1 MTQNLD
7 LTMELSL
14 MEEAEMQI
22 IMEDYASQDQPEAFD
37 EPFVEDCD
45 ETIVEDFDEPFVEDC
60 DETIVEDFDEPFVED
75 CDEAIVED
83 FEEPIIDDFDDS
95 DNLEIYD
102 DDELNDYLAQRSRQD
117 NDDDWDDEFEYY
129 GENST
134 SEWTEEDA
142 WWALT
147 DGMYGEM
154 PRNPIAYDAA
164 MDAMGF

>member
-14 MEEAEMQI
+14 IEEAEMQI
-22 IMEDYASQDQPEAFD
+22 IMEDYAAQDQTEAL
-37 EPFVEDCD
+37 
-45 ETIVEDFDEPFVEDC
+45 
-60 DETIVEDFDEPFVED
+60 DEPFVED
-75 CDEAIVED
+75 CDEAVVED
-83 FEEPIIDDFDDS
+83 FDEPIIDDFDDS

-102 DDELNDYLAQRSRQD
+102 DDELNDYLARKNRQD
-117 NDDDWDDEFEYY
+117 NEEEDEWDDEFEYY
-129 GENST
+129 NENST
-134 SEWTEEDA
+134 SDWTEEDA

>member
-14 MEEAEMQI
+14 IEEAEMQI
-22 IMEDYASQDQPEAFD
+22 IMEDYAVQDQTEAFD

-45 ETIVEDFDEPFVEDC
+45 EAVVEDFD
-60 DETIVEDFDEPFVED
+60 
-75 CDEAIVED
+75 
-83 FEEPIIDDFDDS
+83 EPIIDDFDDS

-102 DDELNDYLAQRSRQD
+102 DDELNDYLARKNRQD
-117 NDDDWDDEFEYY
+117 NDEEDEWDDEFEYY
-129 GENST
+129 NENST
-134 SEWTEEDA
+134 SDWTEEDA

>member
-14 MEEAEMQI
+14 IEEAEMQI
-22 IMEDYASQDQPEAFD
+22 IMEDYAAQDQPEAL
-37 EPFVEDCD
+37 
-45 ETIVEDFDEPFVEDC
+45 
-60 DETIVEDFDEPFVED
+60 DEPFVED
-75 CDEAIVED
+75 CDEAVVED
-83 FEEPIIDDFDDS
+83 FDEPIIDDFDDS

-102 DDELNDYLAQRSRQD
+102 DDELNDYLARKNRQD
-117 NDDDWDDEFEYY
+117 NDEEDEWDDEFEYY
-129 GENST
+129 NENST
-134 SEWTEEDA
+134 SDWTEEDA

>member
-14 MEEAEMQI
+14 IEEAEMQI
-22 IMEDYASQDQPEAFD
+22 IMEDYAAQDQTEAFD

-45 ETIVEDFDEPFVEDC
+45 EAVVEDFD
-60 DETIVEDFDEPFVED
+60 
-75 CDEAIVED
+75 
-83 FEEPIIDDFDDS
+83 EPIIDDFDDS

-102 DDELNDYLAQRSRQD
+102 DDELNDYLARKNRQD
-117 NDDDWDDEFEYY
+117 NDEEDEWDDEFEYY
-129 GENST
+129 NENST
-134 SEWTEEDA
+134 SDWTEEDA

>member
-14 MEEAEMQI
+14 IEEAEMQI

-37 EPFVEDCD
+37 EPFVEDC
-45 ETIVEDFDEPFVEDC
+45 E
-60 DETIVEDFDEPFVED
+60 
-75 CDEAIVED
+75 EAIVED
-83 FEEPIIDDFDDS
+83 FEEPIIEDS
-95 DNLEIYD
+95 DDWGNLEIYD
-102 DDELNDYLAQRSRQD
+102 DDELNDYLARKNRQD
-117 NDDDWDDEFEYY
+117 NDEEDEWDDEFEYY
-129 GENST
+129 NENST
-134 SEWTEEDA
+134 SDWTEEDA

>member
-1 MTQNLD
+1 MQYNYEVDSSEVSGNNEVLD
-7 LTMELSL
+7 LFENL
-14 MEEAEMQI
+14 E
-22 IMEDYASQDQPEAFD
+22 MEDWDSLNQP
-37 EPFVEDCD
+37 
-45 ETIVEDFDEPFVEDC
+45 EDFDEPFVEDS
-60 DETIVEDFDEPFVED
+60 E
-75 CDEAIVED
+75 EAIVED
-83 FEEPIIDDFDDS
+83 FEEPIIEDS
-95 DNLEIYD
+95 DDWGNLEIYD
-102 DDELNDYLAQRSRQD
+102 DDELNDYLAQKSCQD
-117 NDDDWDDEFEYY
+117 NDEEDDWDDEFEYY

>member
-37 EPFVEDCD
+37 EPFVEDS
-45 ETIVEDFDEPFVEDC
+45 E
-60 DETIVEDFDEPFVED
+60 
-75 CDEAIVED
+75 EAIVED
-83 FEEPIIDDFDDS
+83 FEEPIIEDS
-95 DNLEIYD
+95 DDWGNLEIYD
-102 DDELNDYLAQRSRQD
+102 DDELNDYLAQKSCQD
-117 NDDDWDDEFEYY
+117 NDEEDDWDDEFEYY

>member
-22 IMEDYASQDQPEAFD
+22 IMEDYDLQGQPEA
-37 EPFVEDCD
+37 
-45 ETIVEDFDEPFVEDC
+45 
-60 DETIVEDFDEPFVED
+60 FDEPFVED

-83 FEEPIIDDFDDS
+83 CEEPFVEDCDEPIIEDFDDW

-117 NDDDWDDEFEYY
+117 NDEEEDWNDEFEYY
-129 GENST
+129 SDNST
-134 SEWTEEDA
+134 SDWTEEDA

-147 DGMYGEM
+147 DGMYGDC
-154 PRNPIAYDAA
+154 PRNPIAFDAA

>member
-14 MEEAEMQI
+14 IEEAEMQI
-22 IMEDYASQDQPEAFD
+22 IMEDYAAQDQTEASD
-37 EPFVEDCD
+37 EPFVEDYD
-45 ETIVEDFDEPFVEDC
+45 EAVVEDFD
-60 DETIVEDFDEPFVED
+60 
-75 CDEAIVED
+75 
-83 FEEPIIDDFDDS
+83 EPIIDDFDDS

-102 DDELNDYLAQRSRQD
+102 DDELNDYLARKNRQD
-117 NDDDWDDEFEYY
+117 NDEGDEWDDEFEYY
-129 GENST
+129 NENST
-134 SEWTEEDA
+134 SDWTEEDA

>member
-1 MTQNLD
+1 MTRNLD
-7 LTMELSL
+7 CTMDLSL

-22 IMEDYASQDQPEAFD
+22 IMEDYASQEQQEAFD

-45 ETIVEDFDEPFVEDC
+45 E
-60 DETIVEDFDEPFVED
+60 
-75 CDEAIVED
+75 
-83 FEEPIIDDFDDS
+83 PIIEDFDDS

-102 DDELNDYLAQRSRQD
+102 DDELNDFLARSSQQD
-117 NDDDWDDEFEYY
+117 NDEEDDWDDEFEDYD
-129 GENST
+129 EST
-134 SEWTEEDA
+134 SSEWTEEDS

-147 DGMYGEM
+147 DGMYGDF

>member
-22 IMEDYASQDQPEAFD
+22 IMEDYESLEQPEAFD
-37 EPFVEDCD
+37 EPFVED
-45 ETIVEDFDEPFVEDC
+45 
-60 DETIVEDFDEPFVED
+60 
-75 CDEAIVED
+75 
-83 FEEPIIDDFDDS
+83 FEEPIIEDS
-95 DNLEIYD
+95 DDWGNLEIYD
-102 DDELNDYLAQRSRQD
+102 DDELNDYLAQKSCQD
-117 NDDDWDDEFEYY
+117 NDEEDDWDDEFEYY